1 MIHLGL
7 ILNIL
12 QMTFGLTFNIF
23 SYLRFESHSQASY
36 SQKNQEESSYILSN
50 IR

>member
-12 QMTFGLTFNIF
+12 QMTFGLAFNIF

-36 SQKNQEESSYILSN
+36 SQKNQEESSYIVSN